1 MRTLAF
7 PLFFLLLISCSN
19 GTSADPDIDPDP
31 DPEPP
36 EPVLSY
42 SYTVTEAFP
51 NLSFNRPLGLTH
63 AGDQSGRIFV
73 TEQDG
78 LIYTFEKDSTVSQ
91 KNLFLDIS
99 SLVEREGNEQGLL
112 GLAFHPDYSSNGHFF
127 VNYTEVG
134 TGTTVI
140 SRFTVSGDPGQAD
153 SGSEVRLMEIEQPLE
168 NHNGGDMAFGP
179 DGYLY
184 IALGDGGGA
193 GDPEANGQDRTT
205 LLGAIL
211 RIDPDQADG
220 DRLYSI
226 PSDNPFVGDSEGF
239 REEIYAYGLRNPW
252 RISFDAE
259 TGELWAADV
268 GQRKWEEI
276 NIIENGKNYGW
287 NVFEGTEC
295 YSPDLGCNASD
306 FQAPVYEYPHEPG
319 NGSITGGYVYRGE
332 EMAGLAGRYIYA
344 DFLSGQVWAFDPD
357 PEADPVN
364 EELDTIEANISA
376 FGVDEEGEIY
386 LCGFDGKIYR
396 FSQEVIIEELPEQE

>member
-1 MRTLAF
+1 MMITLAF
-7 PLFFLLLISCSN
+7 PLLFLLLISCSN
-19 GTSADPDIDPDP
+19 GTSIDPDIDPDP
-31 DPEPP
+31 DPVPP
-36 EPVLSY
+36 EPVLYY
-42 SYTVTEAFP
+42 SYTVTEALP
-51 NLSFNRPLGLTH
+51 NPSFNRPRGLTLS
-63 AGDQSGRIFV
+63 GDQSGRLLLPEPHMVSF
-73 TEQDG
+73 G
-78 LIYTFEKDSTVSQ
+78 REKDSTVSQ

-226 PSDNPFVGDSEGF
+226 PSDNPFVGNSEGF

-252 RISFDAE
+252 RFSFDAE
-259 TGELWAADV
+259 SGELWVADV
-268 GQRKWEEI
+268 GQEKWEEI
-276 NIIENGKNYGW
+276 NIVEK
-287 NVFEGTEC
+287 V
-295 YSPDLGCNASD
+295 
-306 FQAPVYEYPHEPG
+306 G
-319 NGSITGGYVYRGE
+319 N
-332 EMAGLAGRYIYA
+332 
-344 DFLSGQVWAFDPD
+344 D
-357 PEADPVN
+357 
-364 EELDTIEANISA
+364 
-376 FGVDEEGEIY
+376 
-386 LCGFDGKIYR
+386 
-396 FSQEVIIEELPEQE
+396 